1 MCLLSVGVPFRWG
14 FIRWDVNFVNWDV
27 NFVHWV
33 HFSTKLVLFI
43 RLLANYFFCIVYLRS
58 EMKSIATNSMPE
70 VVSDLSYDVKK
81 MLESCP
87 HGL

>member
-43 RLLANYFFCIVYLRS
+43 RLLANYFFLYRLSKVGNEKYCYEFHARSGLRFIIRRQ
-58 EMKSIATNSMPE
+58 EDA
-70 VVSDLSYDVKK
+70 
-81 MLESCP
+81 
-87 HGL
+87 